1 MIIAIIKSL
10 PHQLLTSTTTVDNF
24 RDVGLKPATS
34 DTRRLT
40 ISLHPS
46 RYVISSGN
54 SRSKFGITCKNEDN
68 KPLPQKQIHNVD

>member
-10 PHQLLTSTTTVDNF
+10 LHQLPTSTTTVDNF
-24 RDVGLKPATS
+24 RDVRLKPATS

-46 RYVISSGN
+46 RFVISSGLQEQI
-54 SRSKFGITCKNEDN
+54 RHHLQNEDN

>member
-1 MIIAIIKSL
+1 MIIAIIKSP
-10 PHQLLTSTTTVDNF
+10 PHQLPTSTMTVDNF
-24 RDVGLKPATS
+24 RDVRLKPAAS

-46 RYVISSGN
+46 RYVVYSEN
-54 SRSKFGITCKNEDN
+54 SRSKFGITCKNEDI